1 MANVHLKWL
10 KLKLWIELCM
20 TVSLAGQEGLSK
32 IVIEG
37 DAISPFWSL
46 CQNAHKFLVSLMP
59 WEIDA
64 QVIGQAHNQGFV

>member
-1 MANVHLKWL
+1 
-10 KLKLWIELCM
+10 M

-37 DAISPFWSL
+37 DAISPSCNL
-46 CQNAHKFLVSLMP
+46 CQNAHKFRVSLMP

-64 QVIGQAHNQGFV
+64 